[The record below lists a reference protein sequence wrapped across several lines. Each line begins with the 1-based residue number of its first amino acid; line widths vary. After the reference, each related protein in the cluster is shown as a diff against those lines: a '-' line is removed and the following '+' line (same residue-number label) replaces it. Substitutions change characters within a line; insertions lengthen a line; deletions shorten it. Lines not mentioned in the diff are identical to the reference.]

1 MLYCNP
7 YLFMTMYKYICFIL
21 FSFSFVN
28 AQDLVSGKV
37 YGDNLDNPLPGAN
50 VYWLSTDKGTVT
62 NIDGR
67 FSLQSE
73 PDSDQLIISYVG
85 FISDTLTVRG
95 AQRIAHVLQS
105 NESKDLDEVVVSQR
119 KKSSQLSFLSTQNVL
134 NVSSEELLKA
144 ACCNLSESFET
155 NPAIDINFDNAL
167 TGVKQVQMM
176 GLPSPYLLFTEEN
189 IPIIRGASQVY
200 GLSFTPGTWIESLQI
215 NKGAGSVINGYE
227 SMTGQI
233 NAELKKPLTS
243 ERMFL
248 NLFRSLEGRNELNF
262 HTKTALSSK
271 LSANVFVHYN
281 ERSEK
286 IDKNK
291 DGFLDMPLS
300 EQVNVLSRFQY
311 LDSEKGWVSFLNIR
325 FLQDDKIFGQVSFVP
340 KSHKNTTSVWGSE
353 IVTNRYESSLKIGY
367 VFPDLPYQS
376 FGAQLAY
383 SDHSQESYFGLRTYD
398 IRHKSGFANL
408 LFNSILGNTLHKF
421 KTGIQF
427 AYDAYDELIESQTA
441 NRIDRSVGAFFEYSY
456 DSLERLNM
464 VFGLRF
470 DHHNNIGSFLTPR
483 AHLRYAFSETSS
495 LRFSAGS
502 GRRVAAAFA
511 ENQKLFGSGRA
522 IQTPN
527 LQSNDFGLAPE
538 HAWNYGISYL
548 KGFQIGS
555 VPLNINADLYR
566 TEFVNQVVVDWE
578 TLGEISFYN
587 LSGESYANSLQL
599 GLDTRLFRILD
610 ARFAYKYYDVQVDY
624 SSGRMQKPLQPK
636 QRYFMNLGYIGTKW
650 RMDATYH
657 HTGSQR
663 IPPTIVNPN
672 GFESDAFGL
681 INAQITYIPKTNFEI
696 YMGAENLNNERQ
708 ARPILS
714 ADQPFSTSFDSSLVY
729 APVFGRM
736 MYVGLRYNL

>member
-1 MLYCNP
+1 MIA
-7 YLFMTMYKYICFIL
+7 YKYIHLFFFCFGFL
-21 FSFSFVN
+21 N
-28 AQDLVSGKV
+28 AQNLVSGTV
-37 YGDNLDNPLPGAN
+37 YSDRLENPLPGAN
-50 VYWLSTDKGTVT
+50 VYWLSTNKGTVT
-62 NIDGR
+62 DIDGM
-67 FSLQSE
+67 FSL
-73 PDSDQLIISYVG
+73 DSDPTSDRLIISYVG

-95 AQRIAHVLQS
+95 NQRIAHVLQS
-105 NESKDLDEVVVSQR
+105 NESNNLDEIVVSHR

-155 NPAIDINFDNAL
+155 NPAIDVNFDNAL

-176 GLPSPYLLFTEEN
+176 GLPSPYLLFTDEN

-215 NKGAGSVINGYE
+215 TKGAGSVINGYE

-243 ERMFL
+243 ERMFF
-248 NLFRSLEGRNELNF
+248 NLFRSFEGRNELNF
-262 HTKTALSSK
+262 HTKTTLSSK
-271 LSANVFVHYN
+271 LSANLFVHFN
-281 ERSEK
+281 QVSEK

-291 DGFLDMPLS
+291 DGFLDLPLS
-300 EQVNVLSRFQY
+300 EQVNILSRFQY
-311 LDSEKGWVSFLNIR
+311 FDTEKGWVSFFNIR
-325 FLQDDKIFGQVSFVP
+325 FLQDDKIFGQVNFLP
-340 KSHKNTTSVWGSE
+340 KLHKNRTSIWGSE
-353 IVTNRYESSLKIGY
+353 IMTNRYESSLKIGY

-376 FGAQLAY
+376 FGMQLAY
-383 SDHSQESYFGLRTYD
+383 SDHTQESYFGLRTYN
-398 IRHKSGFANL
+398 INHKSGFANL

-421 KTGIQF
+421 KAGIQF
-427 AYDAYDELIESQTA
+427 AYDAYDELIENQTS

-464 VFGLRF
+464 VLGFRF

-483 AHLRYAFSETSS
+483 AHFRYAFSDTSS
-495 LRFSAGS
+495 LRFSIGS
-502 GRRVAAAFA
+502 GRRVASAFA
-511 ENQKLFGSGRA
+511 ENQKLFGSGRI

-527 LQSNDFGLAPE
+527 IQSFDFGLSPE
-538 HAWNYGISYL
+538 HAWNYGISFL
-548 KGFQIGS
+548 KAFQIGS
-555 VPLNINADLYR
+555 VPLNVNADLYR

-578 TLGEISFYN
+578 TFGQISFYN
-587 LSGESYANSLQL
+587 LSGESYANSFQL
-599 GLDTRLFRILD
+599 GLDTRLFQILD
-610 ARFAYKYYDVQVDY
+610 ARFAYKYYDVQLDY

-663 IPPTIVNPN
+663 IPATAVNPN
-672 GFESDAFGL
+672 GFESEAFGL
-681 INAQITYIPKTNFEI
+681 INTQLTYIPKTNFEI
-696 YMGAENLNNERQ
+696 YVGAENLNNKRQ
-708 ARPILS
+708 VRPIIS
-714 ADQPFSTSFDSSLVY
+714 SEEPFSLNFDSSLVY

>member
-1 MLYCNP
+1 MNR
-7 YLFMTMYKYICFIL
+7 FFFIIL
-21 FSFSFVN
+21 FCFGFVN
-28 AQDLVSGKV
+28 AQYLIPGTV
-37 YGDNLDNPLPGAN
+37 YADNLDNPLPGAN
-50 VYWLSTDKGTVT
+50 VYWLLTDKGMVT
-62 NIDGR
+62 DIDGK
-67 FSLQSE
+67 FSLLSN
-73 PDSDQLIISYVG
+73 PDSTKLIISHVG
-85 FISDTLTVRG
+85 YISDTLTVRD
-95 AQRIAHVLQS
+95 AQRIIHVLQS
-105 NESKDLDEVVVSQR
+105 KENEDLDEVVVSQR

-155 NPAIDINFDNAL
+155 NPAIDVNFDNAL
-167 TGVKQVQMM
+167 TGVKQVKMM

-215 NKGAGSVINGYE
+215 TKGAGSVINGYE

-248 NLFRSLEGRNELNF
+248 NLFRSFEGRNELNF
-262 HTKTALSSK
+262 HTKSALSSK
-271 LSANVFVHYN
+271 LSANVFIHYN
-281 ERSEK
+281 ERSEEF
-286 IDKNK
+286 DKNN

-300 EQVNVLSRFQY
+300 EQVNILSRFQY
-311 LDSEKGWVSFLNIR
+311 LDLEKGWVSFFNIR
-325 FLQDDKIFGQVSFVP
+325 FLQDDKIFGQSDFEP
-340 KSHKNTTSVWGSE
+340 KSHKNKTSVWGSE
-353 IVTNRYESSLKIGY
+353 IATNRYESSLKIGY
-367 VFPDLPYQS
+367 VFTDLPYQS

-408 LFNSILGNTLHKF
+408 QFNSILGNTFHKF

-427 AYDAYDELIESQTA
+427 AYDAYDELIETQSTF
-441 NRIDRSVGAFFEYSY
+441 RIDRSVGAFFEYSY

-464 VFGLRF
+464 VLGLRF

-483 AHLRYAFSETSS
+483 AHFRYAFSETSS
-495 LRFSAGS
+495 LRFSIGT

-511 ENQKLFGSGRA
+511 ENQKLFGSGRT
-522 IQTPN
+522 IQTPKI
-527 LQSNDFGLAPE
+527 QSYNFGLAPE
-538 HAWNYGISYL
+538 HAWNYGVSFL
-548 KGFQIGS
+548 KAFQIGS
-555 VPLNINADLYR
+555 VSFNVNADLYR

-578 TLGEISFYN
+578 TIGQISFYN
-587 LSGESYANSLQL
+587 LSGESYANSFQL

-610 ARFAYKYYDVQVDY
+610 ARFAYKYYDVQLDY

-636 QRYFMNLGYIGTKW
+636 QRYFMNLGYIDTKW
-650 RMDATYH
+650 RFDATYH

-663 IPPTIVNPN
+663 IPPTVLNPN
-672 GFESDAFGL
+672 GFESDTFGL
-681 INAQITYIPKTNFEI
+681 INAQLTYIPKTNFEI
-696 YMGAENLNNERQ
+696 YMGAENLNNQRQ
-708 ARPILS
+708 DRPILS
-714 ADQPFSTSFDSSLVY
+714 ADQPFSSSFDSSLVY

-736 MYVGLRYNL
+736 MYVGLRFNL

>member
-1 MLYCNP
+1 MMCKNIY
-7 YLFMTMYKYICFIL
+7 FIL
-21 FSFSFVN
+21 FSFCFVS
-28 AQDLVSGKV
+28 AQDLVSGTV
-37 YGDNLDNPLPGAN
+37 YGDNPDNPLPGAN
-50 VYWLSTDKGTVT
+50 VYWLLTDKGTVT
-62 NIDGR
+62 DIDGK
-67 FSLQSE
+67 FSLQSG
-73 PDSDQLIISYVG
+73 PGSDQLIISYVG
-85 FISDTLTVRG
+85 YITDTLTVRG
-95 AQRIAHVLQS
+95 AQRITHILQS
-105 NESKDLDEVVVSQR
+105 KESEDLDEVVVSQR
-119 KKSSQLSFLSTQNVL
+119 KKSSQLSFLTTQNVL

-155 NPAIDINFDNAL
+155 NPAIDVNFDNAL

-215 NKGAGSVINGYE
+215 TKGAGSVINGYE

-243 ERMFL
+243 ERVFL

-262 HTKTALSSK
+262 HTKSSLSPK
-271 LSANVFVHYN
+271 LSANLFVHYN

-300 EQVNVLSRFQY
+300 EQVNILSRFQY
-311 LDSEKGWVSFLNIR
+311 LNPEKGLVSFLNIR
-325 FLQDDKIFGQVSFVP
+325 FLQDDKIFGQTDFDP
-340 KSHKNTTSVWGSE
+340 RSHKNTTSVWGSE

-376 FGAQLAY
+376 FGVQLAY

-427 AYDAYDELIESQTA
+427 AYDAYDELIQIKTH
-441 NRIDRSVGAFFEYSY
+441 RIDNSVGAFFEYSY
-456 DSLERLNM
+456 DSLERFNM
-464 VFGLRF
+464 VLGLRF
-470 DHHNNIGSFLTPR
+470 DHHNKIGSFITPR
-483 AHLRYAFSETSS
+483 AHLRYAFSDTSS

-511 ENQKLFGSGRA
+511 ENQKLFGSGRT

-527 LQSNDFGLAPE
+527 FQSYDFGLAPE
-538 HAWNYGISYL
+538 HAWNYGVSYL

-555 VPLNINADLYR
+555 VPININADLYR

-578 TLGEISFYN
+578 TLGQISFYN

-610 ARFAYKYYDVQVDY
+610 ARFAFKYYDVQVDY
-624 SSGRMQKPLQPK
+624 SSGRIQKPLQPK
-636 QRYFMNLGYIGTKW
+636 QRYFMNLGYISNKW
-650 RMDATYH
+650 RIDATYQ

-663 IPPTIVNPN
+663 VPPTVVNPN

-681 INAQITYIPKTNFEI
+681 INAQLTYIPKTNFEI

-708 ARPILS
+708 AHPILS
-714 ADQPFSTSFDSSLVY
+714 ADQPFSPNFDSSLVY

-736 MYVGLRYNL
+736 MYVGLRYNM

>member
-1 MLYCNP
+1 M
-7 YLFMTMYKYICFIL
+7 FMNKFFHIIL
-21 FSFSFVN
+21 FCFGFVN
-28 AQDLVSGKV
+28 AQDLVSGTV
-37 YGDNLDNPLPGAN
+37 YGDSPDNPLPGAN
-50 VYWLSTDKGTVT
+50 VYWLLTDKGTVT
-62 NIDGR
+62 DIDGK
-67 FSLQSE
+67 FSILSN
-73 PDSDQLIISYVG
+73 PDSTKLIISYVG
-85 FISDTLTVRG
+85 YISDTLTVRD
-95 AQRIAHVLQS
+95 AQRITHVLQS
-105 NESKDLDEVVVSQR
+105 KENEDLDEVVVSQR

-155 NPAIDINFDNAL
+155 NPAIDVNFDNAL
-167 TGVKQVQMM
+167 TGVKQVKMM

-215 NKGAGSVINGYE
+215 TKGAGSVINGYE

-262 HTKTALSSK
+262 HTKSTLSSK
-271 LSANVFVHYN
+271 LSANVFIHYN

-286 IDKNK
+286 FDKNN

-300 EQVNVLSRFQY
+300 EQVNILSRFQY
-311 LDSEKGWVSFLNIR
+311 LDSENGWVSFFNFR
-325 FLQDDKIFGQVSFVP
+325 FLQDDKIFGQADFVP
-340 KSHKNTTSVWGSE
+340 ESHKNKTSIWGSE
-353 IVTNRYESSLKIGY
+353 IATNRYESSLKIGY

-427 AYDAYDELIESQTA
+427 AYDAYDELIETQIT

-464 VFGLRF
+464 VLGLRF
-470 DHHNNIGSFLTPR
+470 DYHNNIGSFLTPR
-483 AHLRYAFSETSS
+483 AHFRYAFSETSS
-495 LRFSAGS
+495 LRFSVGS

-511 ENQKLFGSGRA
+511 ENQKLFGSGRI
-522 IQTPN
+522 IQTPKI
-527 LQSNDFGLAPE
+527 QSFDFGLAPE
-538 HAWNYGISYL
+538 HAWNYGVSFL

-555 VPLNINADLYR
+555 VSFNVNADLYR

-578 TLGEISFYN
+578 TIGQISFYN
-587 LSGESYANSLQL
+587 LSGESYANSFQM

-610 ARFAYKYYDVQVDY
+610 ARFAYKYYDVQLDY

-636 QRYFMNLGYIGTKW
+636 QRYFMNLGYIGNKW
-650 RMDATYH
+650 RMDMTYH
-657 HTGSQR
+657 HTGTQR
-663 IPPTIVNPN
+663 IPPTVLSPN
-672 GFESDAFGL
+672 GFESDTFGL
-681 INAQITYIPKTNFEI
+681 VNAQLTYIPKTNFEI
-696 YMGAENLNNERQ
+696 YMGAENLNNQRQ

-714 ADQPFSTSFDSSLVY
+714 ADQPFSSSFDSSLVY
-729 APVFGRM
+729 APVFGPM
-736 MYVGLRYNL
+736 MYVGLRFNL

>member
-1 MLYCNP
+1 MI
-7 YLFMTMYKYICFIL
+7 MYKYICLIL
-21 FSFSFVN
+21 FGFGFVN
-28 AQDLVSGKV
+28 AQDLVSGTV
-37 YGDNLDNPLPGAN
+37 YGDNPDNPLPGAN

-62 NIDGR
+62 NIDGK
-67 FSLQSE
+67 FSLQS
-73 PDSDQLIISYVG
+73 DSDSAQLVISYIG
-85 FISDTLTVRG
+85 FISDTLTVRR

-105 NESKDLDEVVVSQR
+105 NENEDLDEVVVSQR
-119 KKSSQLSFLSTQNVL
+119 KKSSQLSFLSTQNIL

-155 NPAIDINFDNAL
+155 NPAIDVNFDNAL

-215 NKGAGSVINGYE
+215 TKGAGSVINGYE
-227 SMTGQI
+227 SLTGQI

-248 NLFRSLEGRNELNF
+248 NLFRSFEGRNELNF
-262 HTKTALSSK
+262 HAKSILSSK
-271 LSANVFVHYN
+271 LSANLFVHYN
-281 ERSEK
+281 ERSKK

-300 EQVNVLSRFQY
+300 EQVNILSRFQY
-311 LDSEKGWVSFLNIR
+311 LDSEKGWVSFFNIR
-325 FLQDDKIFGQVSFVP
+325 FLKDDKIFGQADFVP
-340 KSHKNTTSVWGSE
+340 KSHKYTSSVWGSE

-367 VFPDLPYQS
+367 VFPALPYQS

-408 LFNSILGNTLHKF
+408 LFNSILGNTLNKF

-427 AYDAYDELIESQTA
+427 AYDAYDELIETQTLT
-441 NRIDRSVGAFFEYSY
+441 RIDRSIGAFFEYSY
-456 DSLERLNM
+456 NSLERLNM
-464 VFGLRF
+464 VLGLRF
-470 DHHNNIGSFLTPR
+470 DHHNNIGSFVTPR
-483 AHLRYAFSETSS
+483 AHLRYEFSDTSS
-495 LRFSAGS
+495 LRFSVGS

-511 ENQKLFGSGRA
+511 ENQKFFGSGR
-522 IQTPN
+522 ILQTPN

-538 HAWNYGISYL
+538 HAWNYGVSYL

-555 VPLNINADLYR
+555 VSFNFNADLYR

-578 TLGEISFYN
+578 TLGQISFYN
-587 LSGESYANSLQL
+587 LSGKSYANSFQL
-599 GLDTRLFRILD
+599 GLNTLLFRILD
-610 ARFAYKYYDVQVDY
+610 ARLAYKYYDVEVDY
-624 SSGRMQKPLQPK
+624 LSGRMEKPLQPK
-636 QRYFMNLGYIGTKW
+636 RRYFMNLGYMGARW

-657 HTGSQR
+657 HTGPQR
-663 IPPTIVNPN
+663 IPSTILNPN
-672 GFESDAFGL
+672 GFKSDAFGL
-681 INAQITYIPKTNFEI
+681 INAQLTYITKINFEI
-696 YMGAENLNNERQ
+696 YIGAENLNNERQ

-714 ADQPFSTSFDSSLVY
+714 ADQPFSSNFDSSLVY

-736 MYVGLRYNL
+736 IYLGLRYNL

>member
-1 MLYCNP
+1 MI
-7 YLFMTMYKYICFIL
+7 MYKYIFIIL
-21 FSFSFVN
+21 FSFGFVN
-28 AQDLVSGKV
+28 AQDLVSGTV
-37 YGDNLDNPLPGAN
+37 HGDNPDNPLPGAN

-62 NIDGR
+62 NIDGK

-73 PDSDQLIISYVG
+73 PDSAQLVISYVG

-119 KKSSQLSFLSTQNVL
+119 KKSSQLSFLSIQNVL
-134 NVSSEELLKA
+134 NVSSDELLKA

-155 NPAIDINFDNAL
+155 NPAIDVNFDNAL

-215 NKGAGSVINGYE
+215 SKGAGSVTNGYE

-262 HTKTALSSK
+262 HAKTTLSSK

-286 IDKNK
+286 FDKNK

-300 EQVNVLSRFQY
+300 EQVNILSRFQY
-311 LDSEKGWVSFLNIR
+311 LDSEKGWVSFFNIR
-325 FLQDDKIFGQVSFVP
+325 FLQDDKIFGQADFVP

-398 IRHKSGFANL
+398 ILHKSGFANL

-427 AYDAYDELIESQTA
+427 AYDAYDELIETQTV

-464 VFGLRF
+464 ILGLRF

-495 LRFSAGS
+495 LRFSVGS
-502 GRRVAAAFA
+502 GRRVAVTFA
-511 ENQKLFGSGRA
+511 ENQKLFGSGRT
-522 IQTPN
+522 IQAPH
-527 LQSNDFGLAPE
+527 LQNNDFGLAPE
-538 HAWNYGISYL
+538 HAWNYGVSYL

-555 VPLNINADLYR
+555 VSFNLNADLYR

-587 LSGESYANSLQL
+587 LPGESYANSLQL

-672 GFESDAFGL
+672 GFKSDAFGV

-714 ADQPFSTSFDSSLVY
+714 ADQPFSSNFDSSLVY